1 MYNFAIVLNPL
12 MKRFLIFYLLFVSYS
27 AIGQLSVF
35 VDPADTILCYRDTV
49 GFTSRIDTAGSGTI
63 SYQWLKNKVVIPG
76 ANDSIFGIS
85 HITESDTAL
94 YQCIAVFVRSD
105 STFTDTSNGGH
116 LRMHPKLKID
126 TLYRYNDLGC
136 LAECKGQFKVL
147 VSGGTPFKIYPPYIY
162 DWNAGHAQ
170 DTIVFGLCPRFLAY
184 PLAITDSLGC
194 TIDTTYFVDYLK
206 SPKVTFTLLPKDTVY
221 LTNPNIQVAYPDSMK
236 QYITNWTWDFG
247 DDIKVPNLNPCPHTY
262 TKTGEFPVQLSFTD
276 VNGCDTTIS
285 TLITVKV
292 AELKIP
298 NVFTPNGDGINDNF
312 TIEINGESQ
321 YVDYRLAYLSNE
333 FVAFDRWGK
342 KVFSQSNYKS
352 GDWDGANLSDGT
364 YFYVLKCHGQYGDD
378 VFRGSVA
385 ILRSSP

>member
-1 MYNFAIVLNPL
+1 MKPL
-12 MKRFLIFYLLFVSYS
+12 LLFFLLFPSFI
-27 AIGQLSVF
+27 AIGQVSVRI
-35 VDPADTILCYRDTV
+35 DPADTILCYGDTI
-49 GFTSRIDTAGSGTI
+49 GFTSRIDTVGTGTV
-63 SYQWLKNKVVIPG
+63 SYRWLKNGVALPG
-76 ANDSIFGIS
+76 AVDSIFGIG
-85 HITESDTAL
+85 HLTQNDTAR
-94 YQCIAVFVRSD
+94 YQCVAVF
-105 STFTDTSNGGH
+105 TCPGNLFTDTSNYGH
-116 LRMHPKLKID
+116 LRMHPKLRID

-136 LAECKGQFKVL
+136 LKECKGQFKVR
-147 VSGGTPFKIYPPYIY
+147 VSGGTPFKNYPPYIY

-170 DTIVFGLCPRFLAY
+170 DTIVFGLCPRFLPY
-184 PLAITDSLGC
+184 TLTITDSLGC
-194 TIDTTYFVDYLK
+194 SLDTTYFVDYLK

-221 LTNPNIQVAYPDSMK
+221 LTNPNIEVAWPDSMH

-262 TKTGEFPVQLSFTD
+262 SKTGEFPVQLSFTD

-285 TLITVKV
+285 TILTVKV

-298 NVFTPNGDGINDNF
+298 NVFTPNGDGINDTF
-312 TIEINGESQ
+312 TIEINGESP
-321 YVDYRLAYLSNE
+321 YVDYRLAYLNNE